1 MDLEAQKTS
10 KPVEPI
16 VSDRAPAENAYSGRG
31 GAGNWYSPKEVRA
44 TTSEPSTVFKSAAP
58 VKPAFQGRGGAGN
71 YNDEEAEKRLQE
83 QKAAEEAKR
92 WEQEAIE
99 MVDIGLRPPEKAYL
113 ATERAELGE

>member
-1 MDLEAQKTS
+1 VDLEAQKTS

-31 GAGNWYSPKEVRA
+31 GAGNWYSLKEVRA

-83 QKAAEEAKR
+83 EAKR
-92 WEQEAIE
+92 WEHEAIE